1 MADIGSKGIRDTAPL
16 PTTHATGDSPGG
28 SGAGAGERRG
38 ARSPPG
44 WSLADSATEISGL
57 ASTMNGLHRL
67 QLADRER
74 FKAAMLE
81 VAGALKNDAGAAIGE
96 EARSLAQLAGTFDE
110 AALTG
115 AMPVLLLPGSTSRGH
130 HGVRSYAA
138 QQSSGHSDG
147 PRESLDLARLIE
159 TALRRVGA

>member
-1 MADIGSKGIRDTAPL
+1 
-16 PTTHATGDSPGG
+16 
-28 SGAGAGERRG
+28 
-38 ARSPPG
+38 
-44 WSLADSATEISGL
+44 
-57 ASTMNGLHRL
+57 MNGLHRL